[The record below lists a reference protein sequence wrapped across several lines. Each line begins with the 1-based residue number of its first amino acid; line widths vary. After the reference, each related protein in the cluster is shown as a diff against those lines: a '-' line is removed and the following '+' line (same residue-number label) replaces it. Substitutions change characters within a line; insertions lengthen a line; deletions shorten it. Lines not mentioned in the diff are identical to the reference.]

1 MKIKKLTAL
10 IASAMFVIMVSK
22 FDPFYKTQ
30 MPKSGTTI
38 GIGISEACPQCGRPM
53 FDHCH

>member
-30 MPKSGTTI
+30 MPKPGTTI
-38 GIGISEACPQCGRPM
+38 GIDEACPQCGRPM
-53 FDHCH
+53 FTHCH